1 MDRDTTLVVFGDHG
15 MTSDGSHGGSSE
27 LEMRSALF
35 AYQKTAF
42 PMAKKYLKL
51 QDHFKTADSSLK
63 QVDLAAIGATLTN
76 VPTPFS
82 NLGVVH
88 PAFAQTN
95 DLQAA
100 AEAMRKNV
108 V

>member
-15 MTSDGSHGGSSE
+15 MTSNGSHGGSSE

-42 PMAKKYLKL
+42 PMAKKYHKL
-51 QDHFKTADSSLK
+51 QDHFTNADSSLK
-63 QVDLAAIGATLTN
+63 QVDIAAIGATLTN
-76 VPTPFS
+76 VPIPFS

-88 PAFAQTN
+88 PAFA
-95 DLQAA
+95 
-100 AEAMRKNV
+100 
-108 V
+108 